1 MCVSDCEGIF
11 ENRLDRSPDIN
22 DLVSPFQEF
31 GCLVGKM
38 VGDSVLGCGVGLID
52 VYALHGAAEG
62 ISR

>member
-11 ENRLDRSPDIN
+11 QNRLDRSPDVD

-31 GCLVGKM
+31 GCLVREV

-52 VYALHGAAEG
+52 VYALDRSAEG
-62 ISR
+62 IWR